1 VTVVV
6 VLAVDGLPPGL
17 SLLSPFARLTAVNG
31 TVGQG
36 HDGRFFFG
44 GGIAPDTWSISG
56 GALPPRDERQH
67 HQTTPQEWRYS
78 MKRQLSS
85 FARLPRPLLVVIPL
99 VAATAALMPISVS
112 AAAPPARA
120 TAGGTVSQ
128 TNLVSDLPGVASVQ
142 DPNLVNPWGISE
154 SASSPFWLSDNNAG
168 VSTLYGAA
176 AGANPPVSINPLVVD
191 IPTPVNSQ
199 GGGTPTGT
207 VFNTASS
214 SGAFKI
220 TGTSSGGTP
229 ISDPA
234 TFLFDT
240 EDGTI
245 SGWNPS
251 VNPTHAIIAVDN
263 SGNNF
268 TNPDPNQQTGAVYK
282 GLAIATSSTPI
293 VSGDPNSTALLYA
306 ANFRA
311 GTIDVYDAAFTKV
324 TGLSAGAFTDR
335 ALPHGYAPF
344 NVQVLDGKVYVTY
357 ALQDASKHDNVAGP
371 GRGFVDVFNLNGSPG
386 LPGGAVRL
394 LSRGPLNSP
403 WGLAIAP
410 QGFAGL
416 SAPHN
421 DPVLL
426 VGNFGDG
433 LINAFDA
440 TNGSPLGQLKDPN
453 GNPIQINGLWALQVG
468 NGGSGGN
475 SQAVYF
481 TAGPFGES
489 HGLFGSLS
497 TAAPGSSAGP
507 AAAQWVQANADV
519 VQLDGQQLVKDSANG
534 ASAATIGQD
543 TQTLKAASLALLGA
557 ERAFAQDN
565 SGYTPR

>member
-1 VTVVV
+1 
-6 VLAVDGLPPGL
+6 
-17 SLLSPFARLTAVNG
+17 
-31 TVGQG
+31 
-36 HDGRFFFG
+36 
-44 GGIAPDTWSISG
+44 
-56 GALPPRDERQH
+56 
-67 HQTTPQEWRYS
+67 

-85 FARLPRPLLVVIPL
+85 FARLPRPLLGVVSL
-99 VAATAALMPISVS
+99 VAAAALMPVGVS

-120 TAGGTVSQ
+120 TTGATVSQ
-128 TNLVSDLPGVASVQ
+128 TNLVSDLPGVAAVQ
-142 DPNLVNPWGISE
+142 DPNLVNAWGISE
-154 SASSPFWLSDNNAG
+154 SSGSPFWISDNNSG
-168 VSTLYGAA
+168 VSTLYNSSAA
-176 AGANPPVSINPLVVD
+176 SPLVSINPLVVQ
-191 IPTPVNSQ
+191 IPTPVNPQ

-207 VFNTASS
+207 VFNTASGT
-214 SGAFKI
+214 GAFKI
-220 TGTSSGGTP
+220 TGPSSGANPT
-229 ISDPA
+229 SAPA
-234 TFLFDT
+234 TFLFDS

-251 VNPTHAIIAVDN
+251 VDPTHAITAVDN

-268 TNPDPNQQTGAVYK
+268 TNPDPNHQTGAVYK

-306 ANFRA
+306 SNFRA

-324 TGLSAGAFTDR
+324 TGLSTGAFTDR

-357 ALQDASKHDNVAGP
+357 ARQDASKHDDVAGP
-371 GRGFVDVFNLNGSPG
+371 HRGFVDVFNLNGSPA
-386 LPGGAVRL
+386 LPRGAVRL
-394 LSRGPLNSP
+394 VSRGPLDSP

-440 TNGSPLGQLKDPN
+440 TNGSPLGQLKDPD
-453 GNPIQINGLWALQVG
+453 GEPIQIDGLWALQVG
-468 NGGSGGN
+468 NGGAGGN
-475 SQAVYF
+475 SNTVYF

-489 HGLFGSLS
+489 HGLFGSLT
-497 TAAPGSSAGP
+497 TAAPGSSEGP
-507 AAAQWVQANADV
+507 AEAQWVQANADV
-519 VQLDGQQLVKDSANG
+519 VQLDSQQLVKDSANG
-534 ASAATIGQD
+534 APAATIRQD
-543 TQTLKAASLALLGA
+543 TQTLKADTLALFRA
-557 ERAFAQDN
+557 EQAFDEDSLDDSA
-565 SGYTPR
+565 R